1 MDYKDVVLT
10 KEEIHFLKKLS
21 KGEPL
26 YPSLKIERKL
36 FPFVYEHSNGERDE
50 LGQFI
55 PDGRYVLSDEGK
67 RYLLYYDST
76 RQKYRTSEFRGW
88 TTTVIAILAF
98 ILSVMSLSWQVY
110 SWRLQESQRQE
121 KATTAVHA
129 SLSIR

>member
-10 KEEIHFLKKLS
+10 KEEIHFLKELS

-26 YPSLKIERKL
+26 YPSLEIKREL
-36 FPFVYEHSNGERDE
+36 LPFVYEHSNGERDE

-55 PDGRYVLSDEGK
+55 TDGRYGLSDEGE
-67 RYLLYYDST
+67 RYLLYYDSA
-76 RQKYRTSEFRGW
+76 RRKHRTSEFRGW
-88 TTTVIAILAF
+88 ITTVIAVLAF

-110 SWRLQESQRQE
+110 SWRSQESQRQE